1 MTVLAPMRTE
11 AFAAV
16 IEAAV
21 SAYAADNVAV
31 GRWPAAEALSLSRA
45 ETERLLPQGLATPG
59 HQIYEIRD
67 ETRAD
72 FVGFVWF
79 AVMQRGSAK
88 AAYVYQIQVWDE
100 FRRRGHA
107 RAALLEV
114 EVMARAQGLS
124 SVGLHVFAHNPKA
137 QALYASLGYELQSL
151 NMLKRLGQGGA

>member
-1 MTVLAPMRTE
+1 MTVLVPMRAE
-11 AFAAV
+11 AFATV

-21 SAYAADNVAV
+21 SDYAADNVAA

-45 ETERLLPQGLATPG
+45 ETERLLPQGLATPA
-59 HQIYEIRD
+59 HQIYEIQD
-67 ETRAD
+67 QTRGD

-79 AVMQRGSAK
+79 AVMERGSAK

-114 EVMARAQGLS
+114 EAMARAQGLS
-124 SVGLHVFAHNPKA
+124 SVGLHVFSHNPNA
-137 QALYASLGYELQSL
+137 QALYVSLGYEVQSL
-151 NMLKRLGQGGA
+151 NMLKRLASDGA